1 MIQTRSQ
8 TKASGVQLPEVP
20 GSRKGLDPHKIPEKQ
35 PQPITGSDIDR
46 KPRLGQGRAG
56 VERKIK
62 ALPSRYTGPGSS
74 ESKPIVINGEA
85 ASAADPISPKP
96 ITDIPKSE
104 VLPPY
109 LLLQNRPPPKP
120 PDQLI
125 KKQDVTDMKTG
136 IEENLPFQE
145 NIISEIYDRPA
156 KSYFQEPIELK
167 DLVDTKNIIRFL
179 LKLTDIVKVLE
190 IIRKKVLKGT
200 HLPLTIKEIQAG
212 YLNSLYF
219 KDIYLY
225 LAQNTLPS
233 KKTVIKRVEILGE
246 KYILLDSLLFKLTT
260 RPGREIALLA
270 IPETC
275 ADKIIT
281 LYHSNLFA
289 GHQGV
294 IKTYLTISDRFFYS
308 KFDALFEIIHKRVSY
323 LSIK

>member
-1 MIQTRSQ
+1 MECNYLT
-8 TKASGVQLPEVP
+8 VH
-20 GSRKGLDPHKIPEKQ
+20 GSRKVLDPHKIPEKQ
-35 PQPITGSDIDR
+35 PQPIVGLDINR

-56 VERKIK
+56 VRRKIK
-62 ALPSRYTGPGSS
+62 GLPSSYIGLGAS
-74 ESKPIVINGEA
+74 ESKPIIINNEA
-85 ASAADPISPKP
+85 VSAADPVLPKP
-96 ITDIPKSE
+96 ILEIPRSK

-109 LLLQNRPPPKP
+109 LFPQNRPPPKP

-125 KKQDVTDMKTG
+125 KRWDVEDSKTD

-145 NIISEIYDRPA
+145 NIISKIYERPD
-156 KSYFQEPIELK
+156 KSYFQELVELK
-167 DLVDTKNIIRFL
+167 DLVDTKNIIQRFL
-179 LKLTDIVKVLE
+179 LKKTDIDKILE

-212 YLNSLYF
+212 HLNSLYF

-225 LAQNTLPS
+225 LAQNRLPS
-233 KKTVIKRVEILGE
+233 KKAAIKRVEILAE

-260 RPGREIALLA
+260 IPGRETTLLA
-270 IPETC
+270 IPEMC

-281 LYHSNLFA
+281 LYHSNLFV

-294 IKTYLTISDRFFYS
+294 IKTYLTINDRFFYS
-308 KFDALFEIIHKRVSY
+308 KFDALFEIIYNRVSY